1 MQDKQQARPVC
12 WCERCGGEIYD
23 VEDAYFVADEM
34 LCYECMME
42 VVCDEA

>member
-23 VEDAYFVADEM
+23 AEGIWVIADET
-34 LCYECMME
+34 LCYDCMK
-42 VVCDEA
+42 EAVSDD